1 MNDPIDIETITL
13 NKNQLKILF
22 EQCLLSCLPI
32 TGYSAKKPL
41 ERIAEESEAWLKIAM
56 ERAESVKRT

>member
-1 MNDPIDIETITL
+1 MKDPIAIETITL

-22 EQCLLSCLPI
+22 EQCLMSCLPI

-41 ERIAEESEAWLKIAM
+41 ERIAENQ
-56 ERAESVKRT
+56 KRG